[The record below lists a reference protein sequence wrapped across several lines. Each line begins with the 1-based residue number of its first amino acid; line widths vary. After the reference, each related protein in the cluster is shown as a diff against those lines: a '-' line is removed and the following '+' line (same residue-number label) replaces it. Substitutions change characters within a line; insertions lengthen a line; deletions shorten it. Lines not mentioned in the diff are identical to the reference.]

1 MKSALVELV
10 DPPRNDR
17 RVAAA
22 MRRCLNQLTQHHSVT
37 SRRHSISSLIRR
49 ELDGE
54 IDRVIRAYCVEQRI
68 VVLAGFRLSRV
79 WQRPPEGCFPPS
91 SKLNRVE
98 AANHFADQWRDLLQH
113 TVRQAKVRSAAQPS
127 ARTDRFRRTLDSVIR
142 FIEVLQGLKPA
153 HTHDGGGKRVSLR
166 AKGNHA
172 PYCELCWR
180 PTMFS
185 TLGDHRN
192 AADAQ
197 IGVSRRFCTEHS
209 PQKSA
214 SIYRRDLAFKER
226 FEQEINVLREGWS
239 RIRDTIGPVVKLK
252 DVSKPTG
259 YEVHLVPVTPD
270 PQDIRRAAYALV
282 HGKLQGTGSQCW
294 ILNQEGL
301 SSRQIA
307 EELKIPDRTVR
318 SALAMFEVKL
328 AQADRIRLGTNFR
341 DLHPL

>member
-1 MKSALVELV
+1 MKPALAWVV
-10 DPPRNDR
+10 AVAGTDK
-17 RVAAA
+17 RVSAA
-22 MRRCLNQLTQHHSVT
+22 MRRCLNQLTQYHSVT
-37 SRRHSISSLIRR
+37 SRRHSISSLISR
-49 ELDGE
+49 ELDDE
-54 IDRVIRAYCVEQRI
+54 IYRVIRAYCVEQR
-68 VVLAGFRLSRV
+68 VAVLTDFRLSRV
-79 WQRPPEGCFPPS
+79 WQRPPEGGLPPAS
-91 SKLNRVE
+91 NLNKV
-98 AANHFADQWRDLLQH
+98 AVANRCASQWCDLLKRTIREANGRAGMQSSTR
-113 TVRQAKVRSAAQPS
+113 TVRFCK
-127 ARTDRFRRTLDSVIR
+127 TLDSVMQ

-226 FEQEINVLREGWS
+226 FEQEVNVLREGWS

-294 ILNQEGL
+294 ILNQEGR

-341 DLHPL
+341 DLHRL